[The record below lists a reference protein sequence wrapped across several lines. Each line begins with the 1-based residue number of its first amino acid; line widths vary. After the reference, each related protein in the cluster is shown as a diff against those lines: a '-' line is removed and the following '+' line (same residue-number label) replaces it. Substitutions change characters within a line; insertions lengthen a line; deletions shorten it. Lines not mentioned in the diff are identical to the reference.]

1 MALTVSNTQ
10 GGQNRAN
17 MHNVEFLF
25 QVSLNMIV
33 FFLRFC
39 VKFPIFIFSQIRFD
53 LALVVS

>member
-1 MALTVSNTQ
+1 MALIVSNTR
-10 GGQNRAN
+10 GGQNRTN

-39 VKFPIFIFSQIRFD
+39 LKFSVCIFIQSD
-53 LALVVS
+53 LT